1 MGKSEGS
8 CSSVAISSQEASMS
22 IAEAALYGDLVKH
35 LRDICAQ
42 QMAQLK
48 GVSVE
53 SERAALD
60 EAIRVWFFTPQE
72 DLYGFTPQRVIRN
85 EELGIAN
92 TIPGDRLGDLF
103 EDDCPV
109 CADMRAEAEAS
120 LAADPNHEH
129 GWAFGLAP
137 DFSLLDEYDP
147 EGSDERWR
155 IEDERMQANQ
165 SVRRA
170 EAQSL
175 PFVGADDPDLAHD
188 IQMKRAWLDDDIP
201 F

>member
-1 MGKSEGS
+1 
-8 CSSVAISSQEASMS
+8 MS

-120 LAADPNHEH
+120 IEQVLLREPAASRATSRATLAQRQFPATP
-129 GWAFGLAP
+129 G
-137 DFSLLDEYDP
+137 
-147 EGSDERWR
+147 R
-155 IEDERMQANQ
+155 
-165 SVRRA
+165 
-170 EAQSL
+170 
-175 PFVGADDPDLAHD
+175 
-188 IQMKRAWLDDDIP
+188 
-201 F
+201 